1 MSRTPRFLSVIA
13 TAAFAWMFSAGV
25 PAQTTGPDEKEL
37 AAYRL
42 TLPTVRKVAAVMKAF
57 ADEAEQDPRAKE
69 MAKIKAEIEELGK
82 KDELTEAEQA
92 KMDKLQERR
101 QALEEEAANSPDRDG
116 TNAKTLDEME
126 AQVRKHPAALRAL
139 ASQGLT
145 PREYAKAT
153 MALLIASMVEGFS
166 QGKADLAKLPP
177 GVNPENVKFVR
188 ENKTEL
194 ETIYA
199 AMSGKDKK

>member
-1 MSRTPRFLSVIA
+1 
-13 TAAFAWMFSAGV
+13 
-25 PAQTTGPDEKEL
+25 
-37 AAYRL
+37 
-42 TLPTVRKVAAVMKAF
+42 
-57 ADEAEQDPRAKE
+57 
-69 MAKIKAEIEELGK
+69 
-82 KDELTEAEQA
+82 
-92 KMDKLQERR
+92 
-101 QALEEEAANSPDRDG
+101 
-116 TNAKTLDEME
+116 ME

-153 MALLIASMVEGFS
+153 MALLLAAMVEGFS
-166 QGKADLAKLPP
+166 QGKADLEKLPP

>member
-1 MSRTPRFLSVIA
+1 MSRPPCFLSAIA
-13 TAAFAWMFSAGV
+13 TAAFVSILSAGAS
-25 PAQTTGPDEKEL
+25 AQTMGPDEKEL

-57 ADEAEQDPRAKE
+57 ADEAAQDPRAKE
-69 MAKIKAEIEELGK
+69 MAKIKTEIEELGK

-92 KMDKLQERR
+92 KIDKLHERR

-116 TNAKTLDEME
+116 NNAKTLDEME

-153 MALLIASMVEGFS
+153 MALLLASMVEGFS
-166 QGKADLAKLPP
+166 QGKADLEKLPP
-177 GVNPENVKFVR
+177 GVNAENVRFVR
-188 ENKTEL
+188 EYKAEL

>member
-1 MSRTPRFLSVIA
+1 M
-13 TAAFAWMFSAGV
+13 
-25 PAQTTGPDEKEL
+25 GPDEKEL

-57 ADEAEQDPRAKE
+57 ADEAAQDPRAKE
-69 MAKIKAEIEELGK
+69 MAKIKTEIEELGK

-92 KMDKLQERR
+92 KIDKLHERR

-116 TNAKTLDEME
+116 NNAKTLDEME
-126 AQVRKHPAALRAL
+126 AQVRKHPAALRGL

-153 MALLIASMVEGFS
+153 MALLLASMVEGFS
-166 QGKADLAKLPP
+166 QGKADLEKLPP
-177 GVNPENVKFVR
+177 GVNAENVRFVR
-188 ENKTEL
+188 ENKAEL

>member
-1 MSRTPRFLSVIA
+1 MSRPPCFLSSIA
-13 TAAFAWMFSAGV
+13 AAAFVSILSAGAS
-25 PAQTTGPDEKEL
+25 AQTMGPDEKEL

-57 ADEAEQDPRAKE
+57 ADEAAQDPRAKE
-69 MAKIKAEIEELGK
+69 MAKIKTEIEELGK

-92 KMDKLQERR
+92 KIDKLHERR

-116 TNAKTLDEME
+116 NNAKTLDEME

-153 MALLIASMVEGFS
+153 MALLLASMVEGFS
-166 QGKADLAKLPP
+166 QGKADLEKLPP
-177 GVNPENVKFVR
+177 GVNAENVRFVR
-188 ENKTEL
+188 ENKAEL

>member
-1 MSRTPRFLSVIA
+1 MPRIPCFLSAIA
-13 TAAFAWMFSAGV
+13 AAAFLSIFSAGAS
-25 PAQTTGPDEKEL
+25 AQTMGPDEKEL

-92 KMDKLQERR
+92 KMDKLHERR

-116 TNAKTLDEME
+116 NNAKTLDEME

-153 MALLIASMVEGFS
+153 MALLLASMVEGFS

-188 ENKTEL
+188 ENKAEL

>member
-1 MSRTPRFLSVIA
+1 MSRPPCFLSAIA
-13 TAAFAWMFSAGV
+13 TAAFVSILSAGAS
-25 PAQTTGPDEKEL
+25 AQTMGPDEKEL

-57 ADEAEQDPRAKE
+57 ADEAAQDPRAKVL
-69 MAKIKAEIEELGK
+69 AKIKTEIEELGK

-92 KMDKLQERR
+92 KIDKLHERR

-116 TNAKTLDEME
+116 NNAKTLDEME

-153 MALLIASMVEGFS
+153 MALLLASMVEGFS
-166 QGKADLAKLPP
+166 QGKADLEKLPP

>member
-1 MSRTPRFLSVIA
+1 M
-13 TAAFAWMFSAGV
+13 
-25 PAQTTGPDEKEL
+25 GPDEKEL

-42 TLPTVRKVAAVMKAF
+42 TLPTVRKGAAVMKAF
-57 ADEAEQDPRAKE
+57 ADEAAQDARAKE
-69 MAKIKAEIEELGK
+69 MAKIKTEIEELGK

-92 KMDKLQERR
+92 KIDKLHERR

-116 TNAKTLDEME
+116 NNAKTLDEME
-126 AQVRKHPAALRAL
+126 AQVRKHPAALRGL

-153 MALLIASMVEGFS
+153 MALLLASVVEGFS
-166 QGKADLAKLPP
+166 QGKADLEKLPP
-177 GVNPENVKFVR
+177 GVNAENVRFVR
-188 ENKTEL
+188 ENKAEL

-199 AMSGKDKK
+199 AMSRKDKK

>member
-1 MSRTPRFLSVIA
+1 M
-13 TAAFAWMFSAGV
+13 
-25 PAQTTGPDEKEL
+25 GPDEKEL

-57 ADEAEQDPRAKE
+57 ADEAAQDPRAKE
-69 MAKIKAEIEELGK
+69 LAKIKTEIEELGK

-92 KMDKLQERR
+92 KIDKLHERR

-116 TNAKTLDEME
+116 NNAKTLDEME

-153 MALLIASMVEGFS
+153 MALLLASMVEGFS
-166 QGKADLAKLPP
+166 QGKADLEKLPP
-177 GVNPENVKFVR
+177 GVNAENVRFVL
-188 ENKTEL
+188 ENKAEL